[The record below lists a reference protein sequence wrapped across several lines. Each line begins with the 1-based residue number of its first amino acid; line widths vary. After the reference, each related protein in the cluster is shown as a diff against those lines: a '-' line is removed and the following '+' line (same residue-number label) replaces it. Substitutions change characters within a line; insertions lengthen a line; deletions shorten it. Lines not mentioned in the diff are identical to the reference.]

1 MASLVEDVM
10 ASIGSIA
17 TPMATS
23 IGESTDFVR
32 RGLEGGAAAI
42 LSGLAE
48 RSKDS
53 GFLNQIF
60 GLIANPANSESA
72 LAALV
77 SNPTGADSPLPE
89 LSASLLPTIFGSRV
103 GALTDMVGRSSG
115 LGAEKAKTLLSV
127 AAPLVL
133 GVLGRFVRNSHG
145 SASSLGAAL
154 MSETPKLAGF
164 LPAGLTSLFRGGV
177 DTAAGVSMPS
187 PVQSAA
193 TTNRWLWP
201 VVLLAGLLLTG
212 LWFFHRAA
220 PPVSDA
226 VQTVTDTGRAAAT
239 GLGDFFKTHLPDGA
253 ELNIPQF
260 GIENKLLSFIK
271 DTSKAVDDTTWFDF
285 DRLLFDTGKATLN
298 SSSDEQLN
306 NIAEI
311 LRAYPHVHVKIG
323 GYTDN
328 TGDPAANQTLS
339 EARAKTVVD
348 SLTAKGIDPSR
359 LTSEGYGDQH
369 PVADNST
376 EEGRAKNR
384 RIALRVTQK

>member
-1 MASLVEDVM
+1 MASLVDDVL
-10 ASIGSIA
+10 ASIGSIVA
-17 TPMATS
+17 PMANS
-23 IGESTDFVR
+23 IGESSNTVR
-32 RGLEGGAAAI
+32 RGLEGSVSAI
-42 LSGLAE
+42 LYGLAE

-53 GFLNQIF
+53 DFLHQIF
-60 GLIANPANSESA
+60 GLVANPANSESA

-77 SNPTGADSPLPE
+77 SNPTAADSPLPE
-89 LSASLLPTIFGSRV
+89 LSASLLPTIFGSRT
-103 GALTDMVGRSSG
+103 GALTDAVGRSSG
-115 LGAEKAKTLLSV
+115 VGTENAKTLLSV

-145 SASSLGAAL
+145 NASSLGTAL
-154 MSETPKLAGF
+154 TSELPKLTGF
-164 LPAGLTSLFRGGV
+164 LPAGLTSLFRRE
-177 DTAAGVSMPS
+177 DYVSAVSLPS
-187 PVQSAA
+187 SVQSAA

-201 VVLLAGLLLTG
+201 VVLLAGLLLVG

-220 PPVSDA
+220 PPVGEV
-226 VQTVTDTGRAAAT
+226 VQNVTDTGRAAAA
-239 GLGDFFKTHLPDGA
+239 GLGDFFKTHLPDGT

-298 SSSDEQLN
+298 SSSEEQLN

-311 LRAYPHVHVKIG
+311 LRAYPNVHVKIG

-348 SLTAKGIDPSR
+348 ALTAKGIDPSR
-359 LTSEGYGDQH
+359 LESEGYGDQH